1 LSEFEKN
8 PDLNFWG
15 ATKCLPGLLG
25 ATVWEMRDER
35 MEGSYLQYDNR
46 REDWSKCMHGEDCL
60 VQMFVEGGL
69 MEASVSSDVLM
80 DM

>member
-1 LSEFEKN
+1 
-8 PDLNFWG
+8 
-15 ATKCLPGLLG
+15 
-25 ATVWEMRDER
+25 MRDER

-69 MEASVSSDVLM
+69 MEAGVSSDILM